1 MFLVDAHRQARLG
14 IRLHAVLRSPPLS
27 GNSLASQ
34 ITAPDPRIP
43 NLLSRVAAELV
54 AVAPHR
60 RRPPWADE
68 ASPDAAVADAAP
80 FPPPAVLV
88 LNKTDLLP
96 AASRQRALTS
106 LLSAL
111 SPLHAFDAA
120 FGVSSLQRRGVAP
133 LAAHLLSHAR
143 PGTWALPP
151 ERATDA
157 GPAAQALTATREAL
171 FDRLHAEL
179 PYGIALRHVSWTNFR
194 DGSVRIEQ
202 ALVVPTDA
210 QRRIVVGRGGAA
222 IGQLGIAAR
231 KTLERLFGRRVH
243 LILRVKVARGRRAA
257 QEGGDAALMADVR
270 SAVAT
275 SESDDESEEGSSSD
289 DDDARVSR
297 CRR

>member
-1 MFLVDAHRQARLG
+1 MV
-14 IRLHAVLRSPPLS
+14 
-27 GNSLASQ
+27 
-34 ITAPDPRIP
+34 TPDPRVP
-43 NLLSRVAAELV
+43 SLLSRVAAELA
-54 AVAPHR
+54 AVAPELRAHLAR
-60 RRPPWADE
+60 GGGGEDGSPPR
-68 ASPDAAVADAAP
+68 P

-96 AASRQRALTS
+96 PAQRQRALE
-106 LLSAL
+106 LLLRTL
-111 SPLHAFDAA
+111 SPLHPFDAA
-120 FGVSSLQRRGVAP
+120 FGVSALQRRGVAP
-133 LAAHLLSHAR
+133 LAEHLLAAGR
-143 PGTWALPP
+143 PGAWPLPP

-210 QRRIVVGRGGAA
+210 QRKIVVGRGGAA
-222 IGQLGIAAR
+222 VGQLGIAAR

-257 QEGGDAALMADVR
+257 REGDEGADADTMQRYVHSAGDSD
-270 SAVAT
+270 
-275 SESDDESEEGSSSD
+275 SDDGEDDEESREAGK
-289 DDDARVSR
+289 A
-297 CRR
+297 